1 MEEIIEQWEKLL
13 EATSIK
19 TVQLSQA
26 WQQEKFN
33 LGVDNMS
40 VWMEEVENILS
51 SQDFGADLAAV
62 EQLIKEHTLL
72 EQDVRTHQDIVDIIV
87 TAAQQFTECGH
98 FDLKT
103 ILQRK
108 VRYGESNHL
117 FLLTHMVMI
126 EIVMENLIFKYATV
140 FGDRSF

>member
-62 EQLIKEHTLL
+62 EHLIKEHTVL

-87 TAAQQFTECGH
+87 TAAQQFIECGH

-108 VRYGESNHL
+108 VNKNIISSPPD
-117 FLLTHMVMI
+117 LLTDKSYI
-126 EIVMENLIFKYATV
+126 W
-140 FGDRSF
+140 